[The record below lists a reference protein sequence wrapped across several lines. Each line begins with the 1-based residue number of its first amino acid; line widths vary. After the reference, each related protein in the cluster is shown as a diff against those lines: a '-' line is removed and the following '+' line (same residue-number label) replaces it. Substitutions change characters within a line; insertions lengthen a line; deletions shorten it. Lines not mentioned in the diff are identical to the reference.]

1 MPDARVPDS
10 PALASVREALDGA
23 DRLVLSSHLRP
34 DGDALGSE
42 IALALALRARGKEV
56 LVLNV
61 DPPPRTLD
69 WFVEG
74 QPAGLVQTYE
84 KGSLPQAEAVASAD
98 LLVVLDTNAKHR
110 LGDVGDL
117 FTQASAPVVL
127 IDHHPDPETWFDL
140 ACTRTEAAATAEI
153 VYDLVAGWDAG
164 LLDAAVATAL
174 YVGIVTDTGSFRY
187 RATTP
192 RTHAIVAD
200 ILDRGDISPEPIHV
214 AVFDGRSRGGL
225 RLLAASLQ
233 TIQTHYGGRLATMW
247 VDGEMIRRSG
257 ALFDETEGL
266 ISYALGLDGVV
277 AAVIFLEVPSGV
289 KASFRSKG
297 DCPINRWAAQFG
309 GGGHANASGA
319 FIKGGQLRRTIK
331 DVVDAAPAH
340 VMADPSAAPEDD
352 TLTDADLSL
361 LASFK
366 GSVD

>member
-1 MPDARVPDS
+1 MSVVSSDS
-10 PALASVREALDGA
+10 PSLSAVREALDGA
-23 DRLVLSSHLRP
+23 TRLVLTSHLRP

-42 IALALALRARGKEV
+42 LALAHALRAQGKEV
-56 LVLNV
+56 MILNV
-61 DPPPRTLD
+61 DSAPRTLD
-69 WFVEG
+69 WLMDE
-74 QPAGLVQTYE
+74 QPDGLVQTYE
-84 KGSLPQAEAVASAD
+84 KGELAQAEAVAQAD

-110 LGDVGDL
+110 LGGVGDL
-117 FTQASAPVVL
+117 FTQASAPVAL
-127 IDHHPDPETWFDL
+127 IDHHPDPETWFDI
-140 ACTRTEAAATAEI
+140 ACTRTDAAATAEI
-153 VYDLVAGWDAG
+153 VYDLIAGWDLA
-164 LLDAAVATAL
+164 LVDTSVATAL

-192 RTHAIVAD
+192 RTHAIIAE
-200 ILDRGDISPEPIHV
+200 ILERGSISPEPIHI
-214 AVFDGRSRGGL
+214 ALFDGRSQGGL

-233 TIQTHYGGRLATMW
+233 TIETHYNGRLATMW

-277 AAVIFLEVPSGV
+277 SAVIFLEVPSGV

-297 DCPINRWAAQFG
+297 DCPINKWAGQFG

-331 DVVDAAPAH
+331 DIVDAAPIH
-340 VMADPSAAPEDD
+340 VAATEVPED
-352 TLTDADLSL
+352 ADGSLSDDDIAL

-366 GSVD
+366 GGSG

>member
-1 MPDARVPDS
+1 MPVAPSDS
-10 PALASVREALDGA
+10 PALAAVRQALERA
-23 DRLVLSSHLRP
+23 ERLVLSSHLRP

-42 IALALALRARGKEV
+42 IALAHALRARGKEV
-56 LVLNV
+56 VILNV
-61 DPPPRTLD
+61 DSAPRTLD
-69 WFVEG
+69 WLMDE
-74 QPAGLVQTYE
+74 QPDGLVQIYE
-84 KGSLPQAEAVASAD
+84 KGELEQAQAVAEAD

-127 IDHHPDPETWFDL
+127 IDHHPDPETWFDV
-140 ACTRTEAAATAEI
+140 AWTKTDAAATAEM
-153 VYDLVAGWDAG
+153 VYDLIAGWDLA
-164 LLDAAVATAL
+164 LIDSAVASAL

-192 RTHAIVAD
+192 RTHAIIAD
-200 ILDRGDISPEPIHV
+200 ILERGGISPEPIHI

-225 RLLAASLQ
+225 RLLAASLS
-233 TIQTHYGGRLATMW
+233 TIETHYNGRLATMW

-266 ISYALGLDGVV
+266 INYALGLDGVV

-319 FIKGGQLRRTIK
+319 FMKGAQLRRTIK
-331 DVVDAAPAH
+331 DVVDAAPMH
-340 VMADPSAAPEDD
+340 VAAEEMPEDAD
-352 TLTDADLSL
+352 GTLSVDDLAL

-366 GSVD
+366 GGLD

>member
-1 MPDARVPDS
+1 MPDARVPDP
-10 PALASVREALDGA
+10 PALAAVRTALDGA
-23 DRLVLSSHLRP
+23 SRLVLTSHLRP

-42 IALALALRARGKEV
+42 IALARALRARGKDV
-56 LVLNV
+56 VILNA
-61 DPPPRTLD
+61 DPAPRNLD
-69 WFVEG
+69 WLIEQ

-84 KGSLPQAEAVASAD
+84 KGELAQAEAVARAD

-110 LGDVGDL
+110 LGDVGEL
-117 FTQASAPVVL
+117 FANASAPVVL
-127 IDHHPDPETWFDL
+127 VDHHPDPETWFDVPY
-140 ACTRTEAAATAEI
+140 TRTDASATAEI
-153 VYDLVAGWDAG
+153 VYDLVAGWDLG
-164 LLDAAVATAL
+164 LVDAAVATAL
-174 YVGIVTDTGSFRY
+174 YVGIATDTGSFRY

-200 ILDRGDISPEPIHV
+200 VLARGGIGPEPIHIS
-214 AVFDGRSRGGL
+214 VFDGRSRGGL
-225 RLLAASLQ
+225 RLLAAALQ
-233 TIQTHYGGRLATMW
+233 TIQTHYDGRLATMW

-266 ISYALGLDGVV
+266 ISYALGLDGVE

-297 DCPINRWAAQFG
+297 DCPINRWAAKFG

-319 FIKGGQLRRTIK
+319 FIKNGKLRRTIK
-331 DVVDAAPAH
+331 DVVDAAPPH
-340 VMADPSAAPEDD
+340 VMADPQAVAEADAISDED
-352 TLTDADLSL
+352 LAL

>member
-1 MPDARVPDS
+1 MSVVVSDS
-10 PALASVREALDGA
+10 PALAAVREALTQA
-23 DRLVLSSHLRP
+23 NRLVLTSHLRP

-42 IALALALRARGKEV
+42 IALAHALRALGKEV
-56 LVLNV
+56 LILNV
-61 DPPPRTLD
+61 DPAPRTLD
-69 WFVEG
+69 WLNDE
-74 QPAGLVQTYE
+74 QPDGLVQIYE
-84 KGSLPQAEAVASAD
+84 KGNLAQAEAVAQAD

-117 FTQASAPVVL
+117 FVQASAPVVL
-127 IDHHPDPETWFDL
+127 IDHHPDPETWFDM
-140 ACTRTEAAATAEI
+140 ACTRTDAAATAEI
-153 VYDLVAGWDAG
+153 VYDLIAGWNPE
-164 LLDAAVATAL
+164 LFDAATATAL

-192 RTHAIVAD
+192 RTHAIAAD
-200 ILDRGDISPEPIHV
+200 ILERGGISPEPIHI

-233 TIQTHYGGRLATMW
+233 TIETHYNGRLATMW

-266 ISYALGLDGVV
+266 ISYALGLDGIV

-297 DCPINRWAAQFG
+297 DCPINKWAGQFG

-331 DVVDAAPAH
+331 DVVDAAPLH
-340 VMADPSAAPEDD
+340 VAAEDVPD
-352 TLTDADLSL
+352 DADGSLSEEDLAL

-366 GSVD
+366 GTLD